1 MTLEDGEKRMNREV
15 REEKQVF
22 VGPEGQKDIL
32 GGLSWRSLRA

>member
-1 MTLEDGEKRMNREV
+1 MTLEDGEKRMNREG

-32 GGLSWRSLRA
+32 CGLSLRSLRS